1 MRSPKSQGYVRLNI
15 RFFSYGSV
23 LSTYVLT
30 LIGGFVSASG
40 SGLACPDWPTCHGQV
55 LPILSGPVLVEF
67 SHRLSALVVTLF
79 VTATLLIAWRAY
91 RESRGIL
98 VLSTASFVLLLA
110 QIFLGMVTVKSE
122 LNSIVTTAHLG
133 LATGVFGAV
142 LSNAILVNS
151 QQQKDTIP
159 QRVIA

>member
-1 MRSPKSQGYVRLNI
+1 MDI

-23 LSTYVLT
+23 LSTYMLI

-91 RESRGIL
+91 RESRGI
-98 VLSTASFVLLLA
+98 VALSTTSFALLLA

-142 LSNAILVNS
+142 LSNAILVRNS
-151 QQQKDTIP
+151 QQQKDRIP
-159 QRVIA
+159 RRVVA

>member
-1 MRSPKSQGYVRLNI
+1 MLI
-15 RFFSYGSV
+15 
-23 LSTYVLT
+23 

-55 LPILSGPVLVEF
+55 LAILSGPVLVEF
-67 SHRLSALVVTLF
+67 AHRLSALVVSLF

-98 VLSTASFVLLLA
+98 VLSTASFFLLLA

-142 LSNAILVNS
+142 LSNAILVRNS
-151 QQQKDTIP
+151 QQQRIRYRSESLPK
-159 QRVIA
+159 AS